1 MAGAEAE
8 TGVSEAAPPSS
19 DPVAILRSRA
29 FVVLLVFAAVV
40 GVVVSYAAW
49 GFLEAINWIQ
59 DGVYDDLP
67 GALGFDSTPTWW
79 SLPVLAIAGLI
90 TAFAIVRL
98 PGGGGHVPAN
108 GLSAGQ
114 TLPVD
119 LPGVILA
126 ALASIGLG
134 AVIGPEAPL
143 IALGGGL
150 AVLLTRLARRDAPP
164 QMLMVMA
171 AAGSFAAVSL
181 IFGSPLIAAVILIEA
196 IGLGGPRVPIILLP
210 GLLAAGIGSLVYI
223 GTRSLA
229 GLNTSAYS
237 LQPLSLPAFDEPGW
251 ADFGWTIALGVAAAL
266 ITFAAVWLG
275 TRVHGLAMRSPY
287 LLLPAAGLA
296 VAGLAIA
303 FSEWTGHGVDEVLF
317 SGQDAL
323 PDLAQNPA
331 AWSVASLV
339 LLLLF
344 KGAAWGISLGSF
356 RGGPTFPALF
366 LGAALGVAASHLPG
380 LALTP
385 AVAVG
390 MGAMTASMLRLPLSA
405 VVIAVLLT
413 IEDGPGAS
421 PLIIVGVVVA
431 YLVTNLL
438 SPREPPGAPD
448 GAAADTPSN

>member
-1 MAGAEAE
+1 
-8 TGVSEAAPPSS
+8 VSDAAAPPPL
-19 DPVAILRSRA
+19 DPAAVLRSRA
-29 FVVLLVFAAVV
+29 FVALLLVAAIV
-40 GVVVSYAAW
+40 GVVISYVAW
-49 GFLEAINWIQ
+49 GFLEAVAWIQ
-59 DGVYDDLP
+59 EGVYDDLP
-67 GALGFDSTPTWW
+67 GTLGFDSTPIWW

-98 PGGGGHVPAN
+98 PGNGGHVPAE
-108 GLSAGQ
+108 GLNAGR
-114 TLPVD
+114 TLPID

-126 ALASIGLG
+126 SLASIGLG

-150 AVLLTRLARRDAPP
+150 AIFLASLARRDAPP
-164 QMLMVMA
+164 QMLMVIA

-196 IGLGGPRVPIILLP
+196 TGLGGPTVPLILLP
-210 GLLAAGIGSLVYI
+210 GLLAAGVGSLVYI
-223 GTRSLA
+223 GMRSFA
-229 GLNTSAYS
+229 GLSTSAYA
-237 LQPLSLPAFDEPGW
+237 LQPLSLPPFDHPSW
-251 ADFGWTIALGVAAAL
+251 SDFGWTIGMGIAAAL
-266 ITFAAVWLG
+266 FTYVAVRIGKKMHEIVMW
-275 TRVHGLAMRSPY
+275 RPF

-296 VAGLAIA
+296 VAGLAIG
-303 FSEWTGHGVDEVLF
+303 FSEWTGHGTEEVLF

-323 PDLAQNPA
+323 PGLVDDPG
-331 AWSVASLV
+331 AWSVGSLL

-344 KGAAWGISLGSF
+344 KGAGWGISLGSF

-366 LGAALGVAASHLPG
+366 LGAAAGIAASHLPG
-380 LALTP
+380 LDLTP

-405 VVIAVLLT
+405 IVLAVLLT
-413 IEDGPGAS
+413 YQGGVGTS

-438 SPREPPGAPD
+438 SPKEPPGMPAP
-448 GAAADTPSN
+448 APAPPASSTTP

>member
-1 MAGAEAE
+1 
-8 TGVSEAAPPSS
+8 
-19 DPVAILRSRA
+19 
-29 FVVLLVFAAVV
+29 
-40 GVVVSYAAW
+40 
-49 GFLEAINWIQ
+49 
-59 DGVYDDLP
+59 
-67 GALGFDSTPTWW
+67 
-79 SLPVLAIAGLI
+79 
-90 TAFAIVRL
+90 
-98 PGGGGHVPAN
+98 
-108 GLSAGQ
+108 
-114 TLPVD
+114 
-119 LPGVILA
+119 
-126 ALASIGLG
+126 
-134 AVIGPEAPL
+134 
-143 IALGGGL
+143 
-150 AVLLTRLARRDAPP
+150 
-164 QMLMVMA
+164 MLMVMA

-223 GTRSLA
+223 GTRSVA